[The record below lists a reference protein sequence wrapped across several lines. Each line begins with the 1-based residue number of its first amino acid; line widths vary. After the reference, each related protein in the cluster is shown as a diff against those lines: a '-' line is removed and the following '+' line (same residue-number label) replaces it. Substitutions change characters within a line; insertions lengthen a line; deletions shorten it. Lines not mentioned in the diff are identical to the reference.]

1 MPPFVPELKMAKEF
15 GRADRVAQQ
24 IQREIAV
31 ILQREVKDPR
41 VGMVTVSDVE
51 LTRDLQHAKIFVT
64 FFLNEVDDIEAG
76 VKVLNDA
83 SGYIRILMGKAM
95 KLRVVPE
102 IRFVYDK
109 TLVEGMRISNLVT
122 NTVRDDQLRR
132 GESTDLSEEDRD

>member
-1 MPPFVPELKMAKEF
+1 MAKEF
-15 GRADRVAQQ
+15 GRADRVSQQ
-24 IQREIAV
+24 IQREIAM
-31 ILQREVKDPR
+31 ILQREIKDPR
-41 VGMVTVSDVE
+41 VGMATVSDVE
-51 LTRDLQHAKIFVT
+51 LTRDLQHAKVFVT
-64 FFLNEVDDIEAG
+64 FFLNEEDNIEAG
-76 VKVLNDA
+76 IKVLNDA

>member
-1 MPPFVPELKMAKEF
+1 MAKEF

-64 FFLNEVDDIEAG
+64 FFLNEEDNIEAG

-83 SGYIRILMGKAM
+83 SGYIRILLGKAM

-122 NTVRDDQLRR
+122 NTVREDQRRR
-132 GESTDLSEEDRD
+132 GESSDQNEEDRD

>member
-1 MPPFVPELKMAKEF
+1 MAKEF

-51 LTRDLQHAKIFVT
+51 LTRDLQHAKIYVT
-64 FFLNEVDDIEAG
+64 FFLNEEDNIEVG

-83 SGYIRILMGKAM
+83 SGYIRILLGKAM

-122 NTVRDDQLRR
+122 NTVREDQRRR
-132 GESTDLSEEDRD
+132 GESSDQSEEDRD

>member
-1 MPPFVPELKMAKEF
+1 MAKEF

-109 TLVEGMRISNLVT
+109 TLVEGMRISNLIT